1 MSMTIAAAQAP
12 ALTMDSG
19 VTPAQAPG
27 ANPPGAPDANDRVER
42 FRQIFN
48 EAVDA
53 ERAAQGPTAPERQRA
68 IDTLGLNAVAADGV
82 RTGDGILGGLSAL
95 RGVFDAQQ
103 ARVNEVL
110 STESIGGTA
119 AASATL
125 MAAQFELVQY
135 TMLVDV
141 TSKLTGKAT
150 QSVDTLIK
158 GQ

>member
-1 MSMTIAAAQAP
+1 MSMTIAATLAP
-12 ALTMDSG
+12 DLATSS
-19 VTPAQAPG
+19 VTPAQANTPVEL
-27 ANPPGAPDANDRVER
+27 NDRVER
-42 FRQIFN
+42 FRQIFDQ
-48 EAVDA
+48 AVEA
-53 ERAAQGPTAPERQRA
+53 ERAAEGPTAPERQRT
-68 IDTLGLNAVAADGV
+68 IDTLGLDAVAADV
-82 RTGDGILGGLSAL
+82 RTGDSILSGLSAL

-103 ARVNEVL
+103 ARITEVVAAD
-110 STESIGGTA
+110 TIGGTA

-150 QSVDTLIK
+150 QSLDTLIK